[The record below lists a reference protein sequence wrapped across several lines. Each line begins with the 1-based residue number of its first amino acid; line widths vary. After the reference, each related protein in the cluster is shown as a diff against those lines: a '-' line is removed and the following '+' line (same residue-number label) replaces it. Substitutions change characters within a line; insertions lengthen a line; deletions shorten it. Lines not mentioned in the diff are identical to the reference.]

1 MLMLIATYSFSAEAD
16 RTSAHAR
23 GFDAGTPFMNVTL
36 AERLA
41 R

>member
-1 MLMLIATYSFSAEAD
+1 MLMLIATYSFSAKAD
-16 RTSAHAR
+16 RHAAQLR
-23 GFDAGTPFMNVTL
+23 GADAGTPLMNVTL

>member
-1 MLMLIATYSFSAEAD
+1 MIMTTATYSFSAEAD
-16 RTSAHAR
+16 RKPAHVR
-23 GFDAGTPFMNVTL
+23 GLDATAPFMNVTL

>member
-1 MLMLIATYSFSAEAD
+1 MLMLIATYSFSAQAD
-16 RTSAHAR
+16 RHAARVR
-23 GFDAGTPFMNVTL
+23 GADVGTPLMNVTL

>member
-1 MLMLIATYSFSAEAD
+1 MLMLIVTYSFSAEAD
-16 RTSAHAR
+16 RTPAHAR
-23 GFDAGTPFMNVTL
+23 GFDAVTPSQNVTL